1 MKILLNEMEC
11 EICLILPYFGKF
23 NEYFNLWLKSCKYNN
38 KIDWYI
44 YTDDRGFYEYPKNVI
59 VNYCN
64 FVDIQKRAFDLFG
77 NDIKLDK
84 PYDLCKFRVAYHKLF
99 PEVINKY
106 HYWGYCDC
114 DLIWGDLYSAISPAL
129 KKEYNKISW
138 RGHFTLFK
146 NSNEINELFQY
157 KTPGNKTFE
166 DCILKK
172 NEINLFDEVGINRV
186 FDYLNKPIY
195 KDLLFADLKVKPF
208 NFVCSHFSDSQEFKN
223 KNQIFEWNKGKLYRI
238 YICNGCVCKE
248 EFSYIH
254 FLRREMKYLIK
265 RDSDHYL
272 IVPNKFIDYQDLT
285 ASQIINL
292 SKRRFYWRYY
302 KKRLTPQYILKVLQH
317 KIRKAKT
324 PDIYPFIIK

>member
-1 MKILLNEMEC
+1 MEKEVC
-11 EICLILPYFGKF
+11 IILPYFGKF
-23 NEYFNLWLKSCKYNN
+23 NNYFELWLKSCKYNN
-38 KIDWYI
+38 MIDWYI
-44 YTDDRGFYEYPKNVI
+44 YTDDRAHYEFPKNVH
-59 VNYCN
+59 VTYCN
-64 FVDIQKRAFDLFG
+64 FSDIRENAIRLFG
-77 NDIKLDK
+77 NGIKLDT
-84 PYDLCKFRVAYHKLF
+84 PYDLCKFKVAYHVLF
-99 PEVINKY
+99 PDITNRYK
-106 HYWGYCDC
+106 YWGFCDC
-114 DLIWGDLYSAISPAL
+114 DLIWGDLYSAISSAL
-129 KKEYNKISW
+129 KEGYDKISW

-146 NSNEINELFQY
+146 NSVKIQNLYLSEV
-157 KTPGNKTFE
+157 PGNTTFKN
-166 DCILKK
+166 CISKK
-172 NEINLFDEVGINRV
+172 INEINLFDECGINRV
-186 FDYLNKPIY
+186 FDYLNKTIY
-195 KDLLFADLKVKPF
+195 KNLLFADLKVKPYQ
-208 NFVCSHFSDSQEFKN
+208 FVCNHFSFSEQYKN

-254 FLRREMKYLIK
+254 FLRREMKCLIK

-292 SKRRFYWRYY
+292 SKHRFYWRYY